1 MEQMNNILPEELI
14 SNNSKSTGFIMKL
27 TMLIVMIMVVV
38 FLARIGIALILM
50 FKNPIE
56 SPYILDGMISGAEKL
71 TVTQNPNISDSITI
85 FRSVNQS
92 SGMEFTWSTWLFVE
106 QGNFDGDSASSRWRH
121 IFHKGPDLNDPTTDP
136 ATGSTDA
143 TERVGMGHFSGIKFP
158 LNSPG
163 LYLSKTKNDLKFIMS
178 TLDWSSSTS
187 NNGFESIDISNIPL
201 EKWFCLVIR
210 GKNNI
215 LDAYV
220 NGIIHARQYVE
231 GVMKQTYYDLHFGLN
246 NGWDGYISSLKYH
259 NKGLSVVEIQNIYNK
274 GPNLKLLSKIKST
287 ETDYI
292 SNLSQK
298 WYGY

>member
-1 MEQMNNILPEELI
+1 MNNILPEELI

-106 QGNFDGDSASSRWRH
+106 QGNFDGRDPVEWSH
-121 IFHKGPDLNDPTTDP
+121 IFHKGPDLNDPTPLVCTTAVACD
-136 ATGSTDA
+136 DA
-143 TERVGMGHFSGIKFP
+143 THRDGISHERGIKFP

-163 LYLSKTKNDLKFIMS
+163 LYLSKTTNDLKFIMS
-178 TLDWSSSTS
+178 TMDWSTP